1 MSIFT
6 LKDIASSN
14 VGEIIAGIRNI
25 INALPAKD
33 EVSDTLSPGTIVDGR
48 QKFDMSVRRIIFVS
62 FAFIKVGIT
71 NTMK

>member
-1 MSIFT
+1 M
-6 LKDIASSN
+6 LG
-14 VGEIIAGIRNI
+14 VIIAGIINI
-25 INALPAKD
+25 INALPTKD
-33 EVSDTLSPGTIVDGR
+33 EVSDKLSPGTIVDGR